1 VVVVTGDASSDSN
14 TKALIR
20 QAALLTFAER
30 GFAGASIRVIATAAG
45 VSPGLVQY
53 HFQTKEG
60 LRTAVDAFVLERT
73 AELISSVQPLVLE
86 EPSDFA
92 DGIRAAL
99 TALAHADP
107 ALVPY
112 LRRTLLEGGP
122 SAEVMF
128 DGLMAI
134 ARGVIDQL
142 LAAGR
147 FQTELDP
154 VWGTI
159 QTLMLNLGPL
169 LLQPLVERHLE
180 QPLLSDAGI
189 RRWQDANAVI
199 GLHGILVRP
208 EPMI

>member
-1 VVVVTGDASSDSN
+1 MT
-14 TKALIR
+14 
-20 QAALLTFAER
+20 
-30 GFAGASIRVIATAAG
+30 
-45 VSPGLVQY
+45 
-53 HFQTKEG
+53 
-60 LRTAVDAFVLERT
+60 
-73 AELISSVQPLVLE
+73 
-86 EPSDFA
+86 
-92 DGIRAAL
+92 
-99 TALAHADP
+99 
-107 ALVPY
+107 
-112 LRRTLLEGGP
+112 
-122 SAEVMF
+122 
-128 DGLMAI
+128 I
-134 ARGVIDQL
+134 ARGIIDQL

-199 GLHGILVRP
+199 GMHGILVRP